1 MFLFASCL
9 LLIKHPSRIGYSLKM
24 SQGGATIQRKDLKKP
39 REVLLRTTK
48 EKEKRQIVNNN
59 YKKTWVLGS
68 KIKFCTALYFI
79 LDFPFNYSLLY
90 YFNKMNK
97 TYHSLN

>member
-1 MFLFASCL
+1 
-9 LLIKHPSRIGYSLKM
+9 M
-24 SQGGATIQRKDLKKP
+24 SQGGATIQRKDLKKAP
-39 REVLLRTTK
+39 RSIAQDH
-48 EKEKRQIVNNN
+48 KRKRKKTQIVNNN